1 MPELEFQSLTVR
13 FGSGRR
19 SVTAVDTVDLR
30 IPSGTIM
37 GLVGE
42 SGSGKSTIARA
53 AVGLHEPSGGRILL
67 DGEDVAHARSKSLV
81 ERRRRIQM
89 IFQDP
94 YSCLDPRMTIG
105 ESIGEAL
112 ATTDRRAKRSR
123 GAAMTTSAA
132 RRERTAELLAMV
144 QLDPARAASLPT
156 ALSGGQR
163 QRVAIAR
170 ALAAEPEVL
179 LADEITSA
187 LDVSVQGSVLNL
199 LTEVQKRLSLTVL
212 FISHNLAVVRQIA
225 DEIAVMHQGVIVET
239 GTALDVLE
247 RPQHSYTQNLIGAV
261 PRVGVPLD
269 SSTVPAE

>member
-1 MPELEFQSLTVR
+1 MTELEFQHLTVR

-19 SVTAVDTVDLR
+19 AVTAVDGINLR
-30 IPSGTIM
+30 IPSGNIVA
-37 GLVGE
+37 LVGE

-53 AVGLHEPSGGRILL
+53 AVGLQEPSHGRILL
-67 DGEDVAHARSKSLV
+67 DGEDVAHARGRHLV

-94 YSCLDPRMTIG
+94 YSCLDPRLTIG
-105 ESIGEAL
+105 ASIVEAL
-112 ATTDRRAKRSR
+112 AVTDRRARRST

-132 RRERTAELLAMV
+132 RRERTAELLRLV
-144 QLDPARAASLPT
+144 QLDPDKSAVLPS

-170 ALAAEPEVL
+170 ALAAEPDVL

-199 LTEVQKRLSLTVL
+199 LTDVQKRLSLTVL

-225 DEIAVMHQGVIVET
+225 DEIAVMHHGAIVESGRT
-239 GTALDVLE
+239 LDVIE
-247 RPQHSYTQNLIGAV
+247 RPQHDYTRNLIAAV
-261 PRVGVPLD
+261 PRIGEPLF
-269 SSTVPAE
+269 SSEGPAK